1 MGACSSQFPFKR
13 HKVKLGYQHEKNP
26 ASNEGNQSP
35 NNIQPPS
42 NDISQQTKTATPNNY
57 SQHPF
62 LREQLI
68 SVHDLY
74 NILNDSAI
82 RPFIH
87 DAFNFLILDGRKN
100 EIFSESHVVTAHH
113 HESFMRTAQSRDQ
126 LSKYSVIVLYGDDV
140 DDDAEASHL
149 EALMKNIKEYVACD
163 VLVLKDGYDVFAKR
177 YSYLCTDQGVETMD
191 DRKLLLCYPSA
202 VLDSTLFQ
210 GRGDQSRNEVIMTT
224 LGITHVVN
232 ISEHSNAFPQK
243 IKYLRLP
250 LDDMVSTNLSQ
261 HFHET
266 YEFISDALENQGR
279 VLVHCNLG
287 ISRSS
292 TVTLAYLMK
301 SRKWN
306 LLYAFRFL
314 KGIRTAA
321 APNSGFLRQLSDWE
335 VEIFGEKQTDVDMI
349 MKSYGSL
356 KR

>member
-13 HKVKLGYQHEKNP
+13 HKVKLGYQHEISS
-26 ASNEGNQSP
+26 SNEENHTV
-35 NNIQPPS
+35 NNIQLQPKDRSPQAKEASS
-42 NDISQQTKTATPNNY
+42 NDY
-57 SQHPF
+57 SQNHF
-62 LREQLI
+62 SAEQLI

-87 DAFNFLILDGRKN
+87 DVYSFLVLDARKN
-100 EIFSESHVVTAHH
+100 EAFSENHIVTAHH
-113 HESFMRTAQSRDQ
+113 HASFLGTAQSREQ

-140 DDDAEASHL
+140 TKDDDASHL
-149 EALMKNIKEYVACD
+149 EALMRTIREYVACD
-163 VLVLKDGYDVFAKR
+163 VLVLKDGFNLFSKR
-177 YSYLCTDQGVETMD
+177 YSYLCTDQGVSSMD

-202 VLDSTLFQ
+202 VVNSTLYQ
-210 GRGDQSRNEVIMTT
+210 GRGDQARNEVIMTT

-232 ISEHSNAFPQK
+232 ISEHSNTFPHK
-243 IKYLRLP
+243 VKYLRLP

-266 YEFISDALENQGR
+266 YKFISDALQNQGR
-279 VLVHCNLG
+279 VLIHCNLG

-292 TVTLAYLMK
+292 TITLAYLMK
-301 SRKWN
+301 SRNWN
-306 LLYAFRFL
+306 LLYAFKFL
-314 KGIRTAA
+314 KGIRIAV

-335 VEIFGEKQTDVDMI
+335 VEIFGEKQTEIDMI
-349 MKSYGSL
+349 LKTYGSL